1 MGLRNRGI
9 RQGISCLYTRAQYW
23 WMACLRGAKRSVV
36 FLFKEVST
44 NKKVSRSYTSW
55 AFTGGQFVEAR
66 QVGNLPSS
74 LRLMPLR
81 RFSSEVSA
89 AEQMN
94 LIRQLREKTSAP
106 IKDVKSSLVSCN
118 WDIEAAQKDLRKRGV
133 VMASKKSSRTAAE
146 GLLSVAQTEN
156 KAVVVELNC
165 ETDFVARNDIFQY
178 MALSLARTALL
189 EILENMK
196 INLKHPK
203 LWGETTVQSAITEVA
218 AMVGE
223 NVKFRRGFTLST
235 SSHGAVCSY
244 LHTCPQP
251 GLGRIAGLVTLEAD
265 DSNVSLDALQRVG
278 SSIAMHIVAAKPL
291 FLSKDLVPSEAIES
305 EREILKTLAESS
317 KKPQIA
323 IQKMVEGRLRKY
335 FEDVVLLEQKF
346 VMNDGVNIQSLL
358 KELSKEVGSSV
369 RIGNFLRVEVGE
381 GIQR

>member
-1 MGLRNRGI
+1 MSSKHEELTVGQAFVEKLLNDSLARLDEEKTDENVFMRWELGACWIQHLQDQKNAEKEKKPVADKDKKHNSEKTKGETKIEPSKSNKHQTSVVLKLDLPTGSCCCSWDFGGVFIFVARHVISHSSRDEEESEAQERRGGEWPWRERSSLSGTKTLGKCPNFATRLILILMGEFDVGEEDQAL
-9 RQGISCLYTRAQYW
+9 T
-23 WMACLRGAKRSVV
+23 MACLRGAKRSVV

-178 MALSLARTALL
+178 MALSLARTAL
-189 EILENMK
+189 M
-196 INLKHPK
+196 
-203 LWGETTVQSAITEVA
+203 
-218 AMVGE
+218 
-223 NVKFRRGFTLST
+223 
-235 SSHGAVCSY
+235 
-244 LHTCPQP
+244 
-251 GLGRIAGLVTLEAD
+251 D
-265 DSNVSLDALQRVG
+265 
-278 SSIAMHIVAAKPL
+278 
-291 FLSKDLVPSEAIES
+291 
-305 EREILKTLAESS
+305 
-317 KKPQIA
+317 
-323 IQKMVEGRLRKY
+323 
-335 FEDVVLLEQKF
+335 
-346 VMNDGVNIQSLL
+346 
-358 KELSKEVGSSV
+358 
-369 RIGNFLRVEVGE
+369 
-381 GIQR
+381 